1 MGHSVVTELLDL
13 ENYKSFLI
21 EIKSKIESAR
31 IQATRAVNRNLIEL
45 YWSIGKAIVEKQTAL
60 KWGDSVVQMLAKDLQ
75 HAYSVKGFSS
85 QNLWYMRQLYLEY
98 QDEPILQ
105 QVVGELSWSA
115 NLLILSKIKDRSAR
129 EYYLRKAVEMGWS
142 RNVLLHQ
149 IKSEAYERHQLTA
162 KQHSFKET
170 LPEALSEQASDMMKD
185 LYVFNIFEEPKKL
198 LESEIENRMVEKIKT
213 VLLELG
219 YGFSFIGNQYRIT
232 HEGRE
237 YFIDLLFHNR
247 KLNCLIA
254 LELKAGKFK
263 PEYAGKMNFY
273 LNLLDDFVKESHEN
287 PSIGMILCGDRDRFE
302 VEYALRGVD
311 KPIGVAEYT
320 LTHKLPKEL
329 VNKLPDPKM
338 LEAEIKRELLVDEIN

>member
-1 MGHSVVTELLDL
+1 MQEVLDL
-13 ENYKSFLI
+13 EGYKKFLL
-21 EIKSKIESAR
+21 EVKSKIESAR
-31 IQATRAVNRNLIEL
+31 IQATRSVNRNLIEL
-45 YWSIGKAIVEKQTAL
+45 YWSIGKIIVEKQAEL
-60 KWGDSVVQMLAKDLQ
+60 KWGDGVVEMLAKDLQ
-75 HAYSVKGFSS
+75 HAYNVQGFSR

-98 QDEPILQ
+98 KDEPILQ

-115 NLLILSKIKDRSAR
+115 NLLILSRIKGRSAR
-129 EYYLRKAVEMGWS
+129 EYYLRQAVEMGWS

-149 IKSEAYERHQLTA
+149 IKSEAYERHQLVD

-170 LPEALSEQASDMMKD
+170 LPEALAEQASDMMKD

-219 YGFSFIGNQYRIT
+219 YGFSFIGNQYRIA
-232 HEGRE
+232 HEKRE
-237 YFIDLLFHNR
+237 YFVDLLFHNR
-247 KLNCLIA
+247 KLNCLVA

-273 LNLLDDFVKESHEN
+273 LNLLDDFVREPHEN

-311 KPIGVAEYT
+311 KPIGVADYT
-320 LTHKLPKEL
+320 LTRKLPKDL
-329 VNKLPDPKM
+329 MNKLPDPKM
-338 LEAEIKRELLVDEIN
+338 LEAEIKKELFLDELEE